1 MKASELMEQ
10 LIGLSGEKA
19 GRHRRYLQGRR
30 PPSGDK
36 KVALCCIAT
45 PHILRDAHRWGA
57 DLLITH
63 EPTYHD
69 NFDYLTP
76 DDPVAIEKQ
85 KLVQATGMTIY
96 RYHDHAHSQLPD
108 AIAMGELEQLGWEKE
123 RFDGRHTLVLNRPR
137 TVRELAEEIE
147 EKLGI
152 PHVRMAGD
160 TRMTVKTI
168 CLCVGAWDMFS
179 IMKQHDAELYIC
191 GELCEWQACEYIR
204 DAAELGHR
212 KALLVLGHIASEKA
226 GMKYVEKLV
235 RQIVPGIET
244 RYFDNPN
251 VFSYSK

>member
-10 LIGLSGEKA
+10 LIDLSEEKA
-19 GRHRRYLQGRR
+19 EDTVDTCKA
-30 PPSGDK
+30 GDPNREIQ

-45 PHILRDAHRWGA
+45 PSILRQAHAWGA

-69 NFDYLTP
+69 NFDHLHA
-76 DDPVAIEKQ
+76 DDLVAAEKRR
-85 KLVQATGMTIY
+85 LVESTGMTIY

-108 AIAMGELEQLGWEKE
+108 AIAMGELEQLGWDKE
-123 RFDGRHTLVLNRPR
+123 EFDGRLLLTLHQPRP
-137 TVRELAEEIE
+137 VRELAREIG

-152 PHVRMAGD
+152 AQVRLAGNPE
-160 TRMTVKTI
+160 TTVKTVA
-168 CLCVGAWDMFS
+168 LGFGARNMLEL
-179 IMKQHDAELYIC
+179 MKQQEADLYIS
-191 GELCEWQACEYIR
+191 GELCEWNACEYIR

-212 KALLVLGHIASEKA
+212 KALLVLGHISSEKA

-244 RYFDNPN
+244 RYFDNPD
-251 VFSYSK
+251 VFSYSE